1 MHLDCNVYFASHTK
15 HNLTYKNGGVYL
27 VTIDREVSDV
37 TAAYHTDIQ
46 TDKQTNKRIDT
57 RDYLNSSVEVTR
69 IIYRQ

>member
-1 MHLDCNVYFASHTK
+1 
-15 HNLTYKNGGVYL
+15 L